1 MRSTS
6 TRNHAVS
13 VNHITSRN
21 GKQQGTRLI
30 PLMLQRKGFPSETYY
45 VPECFEC
52 GKPILDFRDANVST
66 VDETS
71 EDLIPIGKL
80 GNADAFLIPSA
91 GAFAVCKM
99 CDETGRGPWVTADCV
114 FRDDQ
119 RHEFE
124 KRWGL

>member
-6 TRNHAVS
+6 TRNHVVS
-13 VNHITSRN
+13 ITSRN

-30 PLMLQRKGFPSETYY
+30 PLILQRKGFPSENCY

-71 EDLIPIGKL
+71 EDLIPIGKHDD
-80 GNADAFLIPSA
+80 ADAFLIPSA
-91 GAFAVCKM
+91 RAFAVHKT
-99 CDETGRGPWVTADCV
+99 CDETGRGPWAEATCV
-114 FRDDQ
+114 FRNDQ
-119 RHEFE
+119 RYDFE
-124 KRWGL
+124 KRRGL